1 MARDYILRLIEQVA
15 AALAGVASRRRTG
28 SISEARDEIER
39 LCLQTIGLTPAAL
52 RGLSP
57 DAVTQLLERSG
68 GTRAMRGL
76 LLAGLLEQEDDLA
89 GPDRPPA
96 ERLAATVH
104 CVCLL
109 ADALPLL
116 AAEDRADCRRQLE
129 RHIAGLGPLR
139 DHPALR
145 DRLARAG

>member
-1 MARDYILRLIEQVA
+1 MGRDYILRLIEQVA
-15 AALAGVASRRRTG
+15 AALAGVVARRRTG
-28 SISEARDEIER
+28 AQAEAGEEIGR
-39 LCLQTIGLTPAAL
+39 LCIQTIGLTPDAL

-57 DAVTQLLERSG
+57 DAVAQLLERSG
-68 GTRAMRGL
+68 GTRAMRAL
-76 LLAGLLEQEDDLA
+76 LLAGLLEQEDDMA

-96 ERLAATVH
+96 DRLAARVH

-116 AAEDRADCRRQLE
+116 GTEDREDCRRELE
-129 RHIAGLGPLR
+129 RHAAGLGPLR

-145 DRLARAG
+145 GRLDRLR